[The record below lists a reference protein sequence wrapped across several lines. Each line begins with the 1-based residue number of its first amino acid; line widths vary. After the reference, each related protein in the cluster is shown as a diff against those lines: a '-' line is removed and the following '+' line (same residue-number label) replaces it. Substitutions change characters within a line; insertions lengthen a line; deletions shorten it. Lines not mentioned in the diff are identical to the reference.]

1 VAVTVPVPPL
11 AGAVNIPVVVIVP
24 MVAVQ
29 VTELPVVA
37 PGIAA
42 VNCVVPLAATAA
54 VAGDTIIEVAAGA
67 VVVDDLA
74 APTPTQPDA
83 QRAAD
88 ATIHKIAK
96 RRVSRRRF
104 IIRLSLF
111 PRSMFFMP
119 YSR

>member
-1 VAVTVPVPPL
+1 MAVIVPVPPL

-42 VNCVVPLAATAA
+42 VNCVCPLAATAA
-54 VAGDTIIEVAAGA
+54 VAGDTIMEVAEGA

-74 APTPTQPDA
+74 APTPHNQTPKGRPM
-83 QRAAD
+83 QRY
-88 ATIHKIAK
+88 TRLLKT
-96 RRVSRRRF
+96 RVSRRRF

-111 PRSMFFMP
+111 PKVNVFRP
-119 YSR
+119 